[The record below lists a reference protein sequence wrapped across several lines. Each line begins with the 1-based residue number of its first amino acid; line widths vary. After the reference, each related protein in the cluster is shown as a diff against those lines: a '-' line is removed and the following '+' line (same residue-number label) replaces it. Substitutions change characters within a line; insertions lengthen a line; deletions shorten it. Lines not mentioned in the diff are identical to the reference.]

1 MSIKQVGS
9 EEELEAIFK
18 SELSILFKQ
27 STACAASGVAMEEM
41 EIFAIG
47 HPEVPVHVVDV
58 LKQRPLSQKT
68 AAYFR
73 VEHQSPQV
81 ILIRDGAAVWHASH
95 FGITAVNVT
104 AALTS
109 PQA

>member
-1 MSIKQVGS
+1 MSIKQVRD
-9 EEELEAIFK
+9 EEGLEAVFK
-18 SELSILFKQ
+18 SEFAILFKH

-47 HPEVPVHVVDV
+47 HPEIPVHVVDV

-68 AAYFR
+68 AAYLG

-81 ILIRDGAAVWHASH
+81 IIIRDGAAVWNASH

-104 AALTS
+104 AALT
-109 PQA
+109 PP